1 LQVKWLAGAH
11 GTDARRCTAKGT
23 TPYSAFVIVVQDE
36 PYPTRYEPEAVWGEI
51 AHDLKLRQDIIR
63 ITIAVKASAINF
75 PTMCSKEIMFNF
87 INFSD
92 PLFGV

>member
-1 LQVKWLAGAH
+1 VHYQRYDTLLRIRH
-11 GTDARRCTAKGT
+11 
-23 TPYSAFVIVVQDE
+23 VVQDE

-51 AHDLKLRQDIIR
+51 GHDLKLRQEIIR
-63 ITIAVKASAINF
+63 ITIAVKASAIDF
-75 PTMCSKEIMFNF
+75 STMSSEVSMLNF